1 MRPELPINNAL
12 KSAARTHIQTA
23 MTAPAPASPIP
34 PASGLR
40 CLAALCCAIL
50 LSASV
55 AAASPGPGRDEPRSA
70 VVTTPQV
77 RAELLAH
84 APDGVGPGKT
94 VWLGLQL
101 AHQPQWHTY
110 WKNAGDSGLP
120 TTLQWTLPA
129 GLAAGAIA
137 WPLPHKI
144 PIGNLANYGYE
155 GTVLLPVPLT
165 LGADFKP
172 PALTNDIEV
181 RLQANWLVC
190 RRECIPEEGSFA
202 LKLPLRSATALH
214 TAAFDAALAA
224 VPRPLAGPTGGALP
238 EPSARVD
245 GQSLVL
251 SVATLPVALRGQ
263 TLELFME
270 TPELIETAATPV
282 QSWQGAVWTAR
293 VPLSAQRSSSPDQ
306 LPLVLAGSQDG
317 RRQGYALT
325 AQVAGPWPVA
335 TPNAA
340 AAAAASTGLSPA
352 LTAALQANATRAL
365 GAPQAALGLWA
376 ALAGALLGGLLLNRM
391 PCVFP
396 VLALK
401 VVGFAGHAQDRRS
414 HRISG
419 LAYSAGVLLSFVAL
433 GGLMLA
439 LRSAGEQLGWGF
451 QLQSPAVVAA
461 LALLFTLLGL
471 NLAGL
476 FEFGQFLPSRVST
489 LQARHPAV
497 NSALSGVLAVAVAS
511 PCTAPFMGASL
522 GLALGLPAWQA
533 LAVFAAMGLGM
544 ALPFLAASLSPAL
557 ARALPRPGP
566 WMVTL
571 RQALAF
577 PMLATVVWLLWVLGQ
592 QSGIDGAA
600 ALLALLLG
608 VGLLLW
614 SLGRAAAS
622 RRWFAS
628 ISIALLLGMAWVL
641 GPFFTKPLPV
651 ADAMGAASASPGTWQ
666 AWSPPAAEQALAAGK
681 PVFVDFTAAWCITC
695 QYNKQTT
702 LADATL
708 LADFQARQVTLLRAD
723 WTRRDPAITAAL
735 TALGRSGVPV
745 YVLYAPGKPPRV
757 LSELLSVR
765 EVQAALAGL

>member
-1 MRPELPINNAL
+1 MMSVRPLTRL
-12 KSAARTHIQTA
+12 
-23 MTAPAPASPIP
+23 
-34 PASGLR
+34 
-40 CLAALCCAIL
+40 LAHLLAIFTIAVTL
-50 LSASV
+50 ISTRAGAQNHTS
-55 AAASPGPGRDEPRSA
+55 S

-101 AHQPQWHTY
+101 THQPQWHTY
-110 WKNAGDSGLP
+110 WKNSGDSGLP

-129 GLAAGAIA
+129 GLTAGDIA

-155 GTVLLPVPLT
+155 DTVLLPVPLT

-172 PALTNDIEV
+172 PALASEIDI

-190 RRECIPEEGSFA
+190 RRECIPEEGSFS
-202 LKLPLRSATALH
+202 LKLPLRGSTALH
-214 TAAFDAALAA
+214 AAAFTAALAA
-224 VPRPLAGPTGGALP
+224 GPRPLTGLTGGAQP
-238 EPSARVD
+238 EPGARLD
-245 GQSLVL
+245 GQNLVL
-251 SVATLPVALRGQ
+251 TVASLPVALRGQ
-263 TLELFME
+263 PLELFIE
-270 TPELIETAATPV
+270 TPEIIETAATPA
-282 QSWQGAVWTAR
+282 QSWAGAVWTAR
-293 VPLSAQRSSSPDQ
+293 VPLFAQRSNRPDRLAWLVVGMQDRQRVGYQ
-306 LPLVLAGSQDG
+306 LSTPV
-317 RRQGYALT
+317 T
-325 AQVAGPWPVA
+325 GPWPAA

-340 AAAAASTGLSPA
+340 AASAASASLSPA
-352 LTAALQANATRAL
+352 LSAALQANAARVA
-365 GAPQAALGLWA
+365 APPQTSLSLWA
-376 ALAGALLGGLLLNRM
+376 ALAGALLGGLLLNLM

-401 VVGFAGHAQDRRS
+401 VVGFAGHAQDRRA

-419 LAYSAGVLLSFVAL
+419 LAYSAGVLLSVVAL
-433 GGLMLA
+433 GALMLA
-439 LRSAGEQLGWGF
+439 LRSAGEQL
-451 QLQSPAVVAA
+451 VAA

-497 NSALSGVLAVAVAS
+497 NAALSGVLAVAVAS

-533 LAVFAAMGLGM
+533 LTVFAAMGLGM

-566 WMVTL
+566 WMVIL

-614 SLGRAAAS
+614 SLGRPPAS
-622 RRWFAS
+622 RRWLAS
-628 ISIALLLGMAWVL
+628 ISIAILLALTWVL
-641 GPFFTKPLPV
+641 GPFVTKPLPATTSIGGAY
-651 ADAMGAASASPGTWQ
+651 ADSGPWQ
-666 AWSPPAAEQALAAGK
+666 AWSPQGAEAALAAGK
-681 PVFVDFTAAWCITC
+681 PVFVDFTAAWCVTC

-702 LADATL
+702 LNNSAL
-708 LADFQARQVTLLRAD
+708 LADFKARQVTLLRAD
-723 WTRRDPAITAAL
+723 WTRRDPAITTAL

-745 YVLYAPGKPPRV
+745 YVLYLPGKAPQV
-757 LSELLSVR
+757 LSELLSVG
-765 EVQAALAGL
+765 EVQAALAGR

>member
-1 MRPELPINNAL
+1 M
-12 KSAARTHIQTA
+12 
-23 MTAPAPASPIP
+23 
-34 PASGLR
+34 
-40 CLAALCCAIL
+40 
-50 LSASV
+50 
-55 AAASPGPGRDEPRSA
+55 
-70 VVTTPQV
+70 

-84 APDGVGPGKT
+84 APDGMGPGKA

-101 AHQPQWHTY
+101 THQPQWHTY
-110 WKNAGDSGLP
+110 WKNSGDSGLP

-129 GLAAGAIA
+129 GLTAGDIA

-155 GTVLLPVPLT
+155 DTVLLPVPLT
-165 LGADFKP
+165 VGADFKP
-172 PALTNDIEV
+172 PALASEV
-181 RLQANWLVC
+181 EIRLQANWLVC

-202 LKLPLRSATALH
+202 LKLPLRGSTALH
-214 TAAFDAALAA
+214 AKAFTAAMAAA
-224 VPRPLAGPTGGALP
+224 PRPLMGPTSGVLP
-238 EPSARVD
+238 EPGARLD

-251 SVATLPVALRGQ
+251 TVASLPVALRGQ
-263 TLELFME
+263 PLELFIE
-270 TPELIETAATPV
+270 TPEIIETAATPA
-282 QSWQGAVWTAR
+282 QSWAGAVWTAR
-293 VPLSAQRSSSPDQ
+293 MPLSAQRSNSPDR
-306 LPLVLAGSQDG
+306 LPWLVVGTQDG
-317 RRQGYALT
+317 RRVGYQLT
-325 AQVAGPWPVA
+325 TPVTGPWPVA

-340 AAAAASTGLSPA
+340 AAAAASASLSPA
-352 LTAALQANATRAL
+352 LAAALQANAARVATT
-365 GAPQAALGLWA
+365 PQTALGLWA
-376 ALAGALLGGLLLNRM
+376 ALAGALLGGLLLNLM

-401 VVGFAGHAQDRRS
+401 VVGFAGNAQDRRS
-414 HRISG
+414 HRVSG
-419 LAYSAGVLLSFVAL
+419 VAYSAGVMLSFMAL
-433 GGLMLA
+433 GALMLA

-476 FEFGQFLPSRVST
+476 FEFGQFLPNRVST

-566 WMVTL
+566 WMATL

-608 VGLLLW
+608 LSLVLW
-614 SLGRAAAS
+614 SLRPPATS
-622 RRWFAS
+622 RRWLAS
-628 ISIALLLGMAWVL
+628 ISIAMLLALTWVL
-641 GPFFTKPLPV
+641 GPFVIKPLPAV
-651 ADAMGAASASPGTWQ
+651 DAIGAASYPSGTWQ
-666 AWSPPAAEQALAAGK
+666 PWSPQAAEAALAAGK

-702 LADATL
+702 LSDAAL
-708 LADFQARQVTLLRAD
+708 LADFKARQVTLLRAD

-745 YVLYAPGKPPRV
+745 YVLYLPDKAPRV
-757 LSELLSVR
+757 LSELLSVG
-765 EVQAALAGL
+765 ELQAALVGR